1 MHQHLSAIFWASFV
15 YQGLNKID
23 RPLAVIQNHR
33 CPDVFTNKCLGDTRL
48 GLMEF
53 FSGLWEWGREKM
65 IVKQS
70 VFQTKNK
77 EWAKTNKHTDKKA
90 LRNGRGHVWLDLW
103 VIRLEKK
110 KEGLWGLFCRILNPT
125 EDFKQRRNTDLC
137 SGNAVLV
144 SLRRIDWKWEKLERN
159 MEVR

>member
-1 MHQHLSAIFWASFV
+1 MSKDKQAHGQESIEEWQRSCVAGFM
-15 YQGLNKID
+15 GNK
-23 RPLAVIQNHR
+23 
-33 CPDVFTNKCLGDTRL
+33 TG
-48 GLMEF
+48 
-53 FSGLWEWGREKM
+53 
-65 IVKQS
+65 
-70 VFQTKNK
+70 
-77 EWAKTNKHTDKKA
+77 
-90 LRNGRGHVWLDLW
+90 
-103 VIRLEKK
+103 KK